1 MSILFVLLTFLLV
14 ITATYFLRGGKE
26 AAMQATAWPD
36 LPAPDL
42 VRDRGFEVPKGYAF
56 HPGHSWVLDEGR
68 QNARIGLDA
77 FGSTLLGKADRVEVM
92 PLNRWVRQGQK
103 LCTLSREGCSVELM
117 SPVEGV
123 VISVNEQLLRDPS
136 LLGKDPYGNGWICA
150 IKSPEMET
158 NLKNLIGGPM
168 IVPWMQHSM
177 KRLAGMTANLGAAT
191 ADGGLPVPGL
201 LAQLD
206 SVAQKAVIKEFFLN

>member
-14 ITATYFLRGGKE
+14 MTATYFLRGGKE
-26 AAMQATAWPD
+26 APLEQPAWPD
-36 LPAPDL
+36 LPAPEV
-42 VRDRGFEVPKGYAF
+42 VRERGFDVPKGYSF
-56 HPGHSWVLDEGR
+56 HPGHAWVLDEGR

-77 FGSTLLGKADRVEVM
+77 FGSTLLGKVDRVETM

-103 LCTLSREGCSVELM
+103 LCTITRQGCTVELM

-123 VISVNEQLLRDPS
+123 VISVNEQLQRDTS

-158 NLKNLIGGPM
+158 NLKNLIAGPM
-168 IVPWMQHSM
+168 VAPWMQHSM
-177 KRLAGMTANLGAAT
+177 KRLASLTANLAAAT

-206 SVAQKAVIKEFFLN
+206 PAAQKAVMKEFFLN